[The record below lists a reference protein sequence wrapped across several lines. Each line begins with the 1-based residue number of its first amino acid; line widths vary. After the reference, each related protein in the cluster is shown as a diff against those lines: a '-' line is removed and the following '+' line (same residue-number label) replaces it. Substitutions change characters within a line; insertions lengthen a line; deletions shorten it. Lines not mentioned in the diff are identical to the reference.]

1 MHHFITRTASATAAL
16 ISRALP
22 TSTVR
27 VHAITRVAMG
37 TSATHA
43 LPTVLPVS
51 IAKAAAVR
59 VRDHVLVARMLL
71 QILRIQV
78 KDQSI

>member
-22 TSTVR
+22 TNTAQA
-27 VHAITRVAMG
+27 HAIIRVAMD
-37 TSATHA
+37 TSAIHA

-71 QILRIQV
+71 QMLRIQV